1 MLDFKSCTNVSESCL
16 NNICSSF
23 TLIDIFQKIP
33 KVNNLFGPL
42 LKINLLPRTFKNRPI
57 WSHCPQP
64 WFKVVNLVVL
74 DWHFYEKSE
83 RQILGYLTPET
94 FKAIRPFRF
103 CFIKSSINWSRSTAR
118 QRGSAHLVERL
129 LPTPEV
135 RGLNPV
141 IGKLLYGT
149 FFLSTVLKRRK

>member
-1 MLDFKSCTNVSESCL
+1 MLINIVDLTDIVPIVASLSPVLKQIAYQNAANIGAIKYCTNSISIFVHSQCDQMLDFKSCTNVSESCL

-94 FKAIRPFRF
+94 GHQTF
-103 CFIKSSINWSRSTAR
+103 SI
-118 QRGSAHLVERL
+118 L
-129 LPTPEV
+129 LH
-135 RGLNPV
+135 
-141 IGKLLYGT
+141 
-149 FFLSTVLKRRK
+149 